1 MRKTSVLVKCGAVAA
16 SAAAILA
23 LAACGNSGGT
33 NSGQYKT
40 QPASGIPVT
49 YSGKLPMPDKTG
61 VYNNPKSRDQLKDN
75 GTVTYS
81 TVELGPDWNNLSVN
95 GNTLYMQTMW
105 SYYMPKLWIY
115 NADGSKVTP
124 NKNYLTDYTVATVN
138 GKQTITLNFNPK
150 AKWNDG
156 TDIDWTAVQAYYT
169 VQSGQNQ
176 DYTPASTTGWEQVDS
191 VRQGT
196 SAKQA
201 VITMKTPYYPAYSFI
216 DILHPKAANVATYTN
231 GWVNNP
237 HDTDFGAGPYIIKSR
252 SDSQITFT
260 PNPKWWGDKPK
271 MTTVTYKVLSDQ
283 AVINAFKNGEI
294 NAAGLSSADDIRTVK
309 SVAGATI
316 RRGWASR
323 VRVFEINTKNATLKD
338 IAVRK
343 AFVQSINRKELA
355 KIAFSG
361 VDWDETVPGSELV
374 YQNQA
379 GYEDNMPKESAFNVK
394 NAKATLEKAG
404 YKLGSDGYYAKDGK
418 ALAFSYTTFGDD
430 PKTKALGLAVQKMAK
445 ASGLKVSI
453 DNKPS
458 SDFSKTITSGSWDIV
473 GMGWSSTTPDGF
485 NSGYQL
491 FGSDSESNYSFVGE
505 KSVDE
510 ELKKTTSLDKVSD
523 QIKQANKA
531 EKKALAL
538 YGQFPYAN
546 GPVMGVYSKGLA
558 NYGPAGYQTTLVE
571 NIGWEK

>member
-1 MRKTSVLVKCGAVAA
+1 
-16 SAAAILA
+16 
-23 LAACGNSGGT
+23 
-33 NSGQYKT
+33 
-40 QPASGIPVT
+40 
-49 YSGKLPMPDKTG
+49 
-61 VYNNPKSRDQLKDN
+61 
-75 GTVTYS
+75 
-81 TVELGPDWNNLSVN
+81 
-95 GNTLYMQTMW
+95 
-105 SYYMPKLWIY
+105 MPKLWIY

-124 NKNYLTDYTVATVN
+124 NKNYLTDYNVATVN
-138 GKQTITLNFNPK
+138 GKQTITMNFNPK

-169 VQSGQNQ
+169 VQSGQNS
-176 DYTPASTTGWEQVDS
+176 DYTPASTTGWEQVES

-201 VITMKTPYYPAYSFI
+201 VITMKTPYYPPYSFI

-283 AVINAFKNGEI
+283 AEINAFKNGEI